1 MSDPTPKKRTGLYLG
16 AAGLVI
22 AALVGGGL
30 VSRGMA
36 EREQAAIAAENAL
49 PTVSL
54 VQPRASEGGEIV
66 LPGSLDPYNRAA
78 INARVSGYVR
88 EWRADIGDRVRRG
101 QTLAILDA
109 PEIDQQLAQ
118 AQAAYQTA
126 AADRGLAETTAARWA
141 NLLEKDAVSRQEA
154 DERQGQFAAADARAR
169 AAQAEVGRLR
179 ALTGFTRL
187 TAPFDGVVTSRS
199 AQLGALVQT
208 GAPGVEPLFTVADVS
223 RLRLYVRVPQALS
236 GRLVRGTQATFT
248 VPDRPGEV
256 FEATLS
262 RLAEAVD
269 SQSGAML
276 VEFLVDNGDR
286 RLRPGGYAEVRVSVP
301 GGAETVQVPA
311 SALILGSDG
320 ARVAVVDGQG
330 QVALR
335 QVAVGRDQGATIEII
350 SGLRP
355 TDRIVQTPPDALA
368 TGDRVRVVPARQ
380 PAAPNAQR

>member
-1 MSDPTPKKRTGLYLG
+1 MSDPSSKKRTGLYLG

-30 VSRGMA
+30 ASRGTA

-54 VQPRASEGGEIV
+54 VQPRVSEGGEIV
-66 LPGSLDPYNRAA
+66 LPGNLEPFNRAA

-126 AADRGLAETTAARWA
+126 AADRGLAETTAARWGD
-141 NLLEKDAVSRQEA
+141 LLEKDAVSRQEA

-169 AAQAEVGRLR
+169 AAQADVGRLR

-187 TAPFDGVVTSRS
+187 AAPFDGVVTSRS

-208 GAPGVEPLFTVADVS
+208 GSAGAEPLFTVADVS

-236 GRLVRGTQATFT
+236 GQLARGTQATFS
-248 VPDRPGEV
+248 VPERPGEV

-262 RLAEAVD
+262 RLADAVD
-269 SQSGAML
+269 RQSGAML
-276 VEFLVDNGDR
+276 VEFLVDNSDR
-286 RLRPGGYAEVRVSVP
+286 RLRPGGYAEVRVSMP
-301 GGAETVQVPA
+301 GGAGMFQVPA

-330 QVALR
+330 QVTLR
-335 QVAVGRDQGATIEII
+335 EVPVGRDQGATIEIL

-368 TGDRVRVVPARQ
+368 TGDRVRIVPARQ
-380 PAAPNAQR
+380 PAAPNAKR